1 MDGTG
6 QDLDAGISDAELF
19 SAANEPAGGTEVGI
33 PADLA
38 SPPSAPAQQAIDAGQ
53 TVAEAPVQK
62 QQEPDHRVPLRE
74 LLDEREKRQEVARQF
89 AEMQR
94 QHAEMQRQME
104 AMRNPQK
111 PVDLFADP
119 QGFQES
125 LEQRLERQQ
134 HEFEQR
140 IRVHAIDTSFSF
152 AARQHGE
159 EFQKAFGAFEEVAG
173 ALKGNDVMLRN
184 RIVNAPD
191 PGEAMMQ
198 WYHSRQILQESGGN
212 LTAFKER
219 LLNEQRETLLKDP
232 AFLAEAMKAAR
243 AVGSSNPSIRPS
255 NPTGLPSL
263 TRTTAAAPN
272 AGDDDGDVSD
282 AELFRSSIGR
292 RR

>member
-1 MDGTG
+1 MIPGEDETVSEI
-6 QDLDAGISDAELF
+6 DDAALFALAAGDAE
-19 SAANEPAGGTEVGI
+19 AEVKQ
-33 PADLA
+33 D
-38 SPPSAPAQQAIDAGQ
+38 APAKAGVEAEKAPAEGQPGGDPPKQA
-53 TVAEAPVQK
+53 PP
-62 QQEPDHRVPLRE
+62 EPEHRVPLSE
-74 LLDEREKRQEVARQF
+74 LLDERQKRQETARQY

-94 QHAEMQRQME
+94 QYAEMQRQME
-104 AMRNPQK
+104 ALRNPQK

-198 WYHSRQILQESGGN
+198 WYRSRQILQESGGDLN
-212 LTAFKER
+212 AYREKLLQQERER
-219 LLNEQRETLLKDP
+219 LAKDP
-232 AFLAEAMKAAR
+232 EFRKQVIEGLRTEAA
-243 AVGSSNPSIRPS
+243 SRP
-255 NPTGLPSL
+255 PVTQMPSL
-263 TRTTAAAPN
+263 NRAPAAASN
-272 AGDDDGDVSD
+272 AGDDERDLGD
-282 AELFRSSIGR
+282 AELFSYATTR
-292 RR
+292 RRR